1 MDIQD
6 KINESKRR
14 TELMNGVTIDWQ
26 YAIQIIPTVL
36 PIISKNSTDEINTV
50 ELEKL
55 SNVLDGLF
63 SNIESNVREL
73 KTMIL
78 KH

>member
-6 KINESKRR
+6 KINESKKR

-26 YAIQIIPTVL
+26 YALQIIPTVL
-36 PIISKNSTDEINTV
+36 PIISKNSMDEINTV

-55 SNVLDGLF
+55 SNTLDGLF
-63 SNIESNVREL
+63 SNIENNVREL
-73 KTMIL
+73 RTMIL